1 MSSSANPSEASEVAI
16 VDLPSTEI
24 AEPPVPRTKRR
35 SKKSMKTDT
44 SYKTRMGLNVPSV
57 PTIEKY
63 DISRADLLDCLKNVD
78 RTKFGKNRQT
88 RLRAL
93 ERYLGVENL
102 TTLVVEVNCSILC
115 DACRQRVLDKNAGSE
130 VFISK
135 RMKKDHGLDT
145 CPPTSNKIN

>member
-1 MSSSANPSEASEVAI
+1 MSEVAI
-16 VDLPSTEI
+16 VDPSEAPTS
-24 AEPPVPRTKRR
+24 VPRTKRR

-93 ERYLGVENL
+93 EKYLGVENL

-135 RMKKDHGLDT
+135 RMKKDHGLDEEK
-145 CPPTSNKIN
+145 SED

>member
-1 MSSSANPSEASEVAI
+1 MSGSVNPSEASEVSI
-16 VDLPSTEI
+16 VGLPSTEV
-24 AEPPVPRTKRR
+24 AETSTPIPRAKRR

-93 ERYLGVENL
+93 EKYLGVENL

-130 VFISK
+130 VFISR
-135 RMKKDHGLDT
+135 RMKKDHGLDDEK
-145 CPPTSNKIN
+145 SED

>member
-1 MSSSANPSEASEVAI
+1 MS
-16 VDLPSTEI
+16 EI
-24 AEPPVPRTKRR
+24 DISPRTEVPITEVPGTSPKPKRR

-44 SYKTRMGLNVPSV
+44 SYKTRMGINVPSV

-93 ERYLGVENL
+93 EKYLGVENL
-102 TTLVVEVNCSILC
+102 TTLVAEVNCSILC
-115 DACRQRVLDKNAGSE
+115 DACRQRVLDKNAGTE

-135 RMKKDHGLDT
+135 RMKNDHGL
-145 CPPTSNKIN
+145 NE